1 MTPTPSGDRPKD
13 YETLVRVH
21 PPVEFDFTDGLTAEQ
36 RAWPVGG
43 FERVERPAPE
53 MTFDFAEPVHGGL
66 VVTVRPPEG
75 RPLDPLDMA
84 DLSGVLDAL
93 SRKGYRVD
101 LHPRADGAN

>member
-1 MTPTPSGDRPKD
+1 MTPLPPDDRPKD
-13 YETLVRVH
+13 YETPIRVH
-21 PPVEFDFTDGLTAEQ
+21 PPVELDFADGLTAEQ
-36 RAWPVGG
+36 RSWPVGG

-53 MTFDFAEPVHGGL
+53 LTFDFAEPVQGGL
-66 VVTVRPPEG
+66 VVSVRPPEG

-101 LHPRADGAN
+101 RHPRADETN